1 MCYIW
6 LTPTTSIP
14 PIKISVVLYGTPA
27 EMELDTGTAFS
38 VMAENKFREILPMK
52 QLSSTNNR
60 LRSYSGDKIEVLGS
74 VDVSI
79 KYNDHSACVPLLI
92 LKGDGPTLLG
102 RNWLHTLKLDWKAIY
117 AVQQSNPLQVLL
129 QKYQAIF
136 QQSLGTLKGFKA
148 HIHVDPA
155 AKPKYCKARSIPY
168 AFKAKEELDRL
179 VKEGILEPIRVGI
192 PVLKPDNKSVRICGD
207 FKQTVNPVAKLD

>member
-1 MCYIW
+1 
-6 LTPTTSIP
+6 
-14 PIKISVVLYGTPA
+14 
-27 EMELDTGTAFS
+27 
-38 VMAENKFREILPMK
+38 
-52 QLSSTNNR
+52 
-60 LRSYSGDKIEVLGS
+60 
-74 VDVSI
+74 VSI